1 MFTFLGDMIA
11 ALSQS
16 ISDPLAF
23 WIAKRFGKELTPVRT
38 PVRRFILQCAVFGL
52 VAVPLFILM
61 VVVLLNA
68 FLWLL

>member
-1 MFTFLGDMIA
+1 MFSFLGDMIA

-23 WIAKRFGKELTPVRT
+23 WIAKRFGKELTPVR
-38 PVRRFILQCAVFGL
+38 RFILQCTVFGL

-61 VVVLLNA
+61 VVALLNA